1 MFVLHYGI
9 AAMFSAK
16 LRPRPVAPLVG
27 QQGPGSKPSLEILAA
42 RWQRGG
48 RRSLFT
54 QRSLDTSELEDLEQT
69 FRKMDEE
76 DLEKEMYEKYLE
88 MEMHKYDLE
97 NVMQPSDQREHEE
110 MFVSAEASEAHET
123 GM

>member
-1 MFVLHYGI
+1 
-9 AAMFSAK
+9 
-16 LRPRPVAPLVG
+16 
-27 QQGPGSKPSLEILAA
+27 
-42 RWQRGG
+42 
-48 RRSLFT
+48 
-54 QRSLDTSELEDLEQT
+54 
-69 FRKMDEE
+69 
-76 DLEKEMYEKYLE
+76 MYEKYLE

>member
-48 RRSLFT
+48 RRSL
-54 QRSLDTSELEDLEQT
+54 